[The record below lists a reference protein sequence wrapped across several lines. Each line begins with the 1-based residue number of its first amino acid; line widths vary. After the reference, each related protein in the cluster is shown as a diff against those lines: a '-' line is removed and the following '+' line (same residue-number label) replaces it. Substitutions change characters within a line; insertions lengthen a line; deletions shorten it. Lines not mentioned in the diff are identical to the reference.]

1 MLYRYWKLAALFHA
15 VLLLGACSPSPV
27 ANPTE
32 SPLSYTVAPDNSQPW
47 IALNSAEGERLLF
60 DTPVRTDY
68 IPLSIYFETQQNLA
82 YCGVASMAMVLNA
95 LEIPAPKSAT
105 HGRYSLFTQN
115 NLFNEK
121 TERIVSAQTVE
132 RQGMTLAELGKL
144 MASYSL
150 RTKIIFSGDSRPE
163 QFRKLAVDNLKQPG
177 NFVLVN
183 YLRKTIGQETG
194 GHISPLAAYHEG
206 TDRFLILDVSRYKYP
221 PAWVTTEQLW
231 RAMNTVDQASGKTRG
246 FVLVSRPIKPE
257 DAVPP

>member
-1 MLYRYWKLAALFHA
+1 MLYRYRKLAALFHA
-15 VLLLGACSPSPV
+15 ILLLGACSSSP
-27 ANPTE
+27 ATNPAE
-32 SPLSYTVAPDNSQPW
+32 SPSSHSLAAGSNQPW

-60 DTPVRTDY
+60 DSRARTDY
-68 IPLSIYFETQQNLA
+68 IPLSIHFETQQNLA

-105 HGRYSLFTQN
+105 HGRYTLFTQN

-121 TERIVSAQTVE
+121 TERIVSAKLVE

-144 MASYSL
+144 LASYSL
-150 RTKIIFSGDSRPE
+150 RTKIIFSSDSGPE
-163 QFRKLAVDNLKQPG
+163 QFRKLAVDNVKQPG

-183 YLRKTIGQETG
+183 YLRKAIGQETG

-221 PAWVTTEQLW
+221 PVWVTTEQLW

-246 FVLVSRPIKPE
+246 FVLVSRPVEPE
-257 DAVPP
+257 SAASP

>member
-1 MLYRYWKLAALFHA
+1 
-15 VLLLGACSPSPV
+15 
-27 ANPTE
+27 
-32 SPLSYTVAPDNSQPW
+32 
-47 IALNSAEGERLLF
+47 
-60 DTPVRTDY
+60 
-68 IPLSIYFETQQNLA
+68 
-82 YCGVASMAMVLNA
+82 MVLNA

-105 HGRYSLFTQN
+105 HGRYPLFTQN